1 MEKKETEE
9 TKEKKEEIN
18 DKSDKDLTE
27 EDFSEIDKDIS
38 KALIE
43 MKKEK
48 DLDKDNFESEEKDSN
63 DYDLNFFSSNNSSM
77 ASINHFNNYN
87 TENNKIFC
95 NKNEIINDIN
105 NSLNISYPFNI
116 NMSKDG
122 TFSST
127 KIEDNNNISNNIN
140 IEDNISKYNSLI
152 NNIEKDENIY
162 PFVNNNN
169 INIININKDDMNGI
183 NNININN
190 DFGNGHNS
198 NYLNKF
204 FINNK
209 NNNYHMNK
217 NTNINNHNLGINYFF
232 EINKNINNLNYQ
244 NIFTPSSSFSVGKN
258 KNGVNVDSPKYFIHV
273 ENILQ
278 GKDKRTT
285 VIIRNIPMSYSISK
299 LLRDLNK
306 KFYHKYDV
314 VYLPKDNMSNTNLG
328 YGFIN
333 FIDYM
338 HLIYFYDLFEGK
350 KWNCINHHKR
360 CKLAYSKYQGKD
372 KLMEYIHKKLG
383 IETPFDIKD
392 NLKNSF
398 FINDE
403 EKYAKPLIEIP
414 LKYFDSFK
422 KHYPYSLYHPK
433 NDKIFIVDKYY
444 NF

>member
-1 MEKKETEE
+1 MKEIKEKKE
-9 TKEKKEEIN
+9 EEIN

-27 EDFSEIDKDIS
+27 EDFTEIDRDIS

-48 DLDKDNFESEEKDSN
+48 DLENDNFDEEEKDFN
-63 DYDLNFFSSNNSSM
+63 DYDLNFFSSNNSSV
-77 ASINHFNNYN
+77 ASINYFNNYN
-87 TENNKIFC
+87 SENNKLYD
-95 NKNEIINDIN
+95 NKNDIINDN
-105 NSLNISYPFNI
+105 NCNISYPFNI

-140 IEDNISKYNSLI
+140 IEDIKYNSLI
-152 NNIEKDENIY
+152 NNIKKGENVY
-162 PFVNNNN
+162 PFVNNNNN
-169 INIININKDDMNGI
+169 INIININKDDISNT
-183 NNININN
+183 NKININT
-190 DFGNGHNS
+190 DIGNSHNS
-198 NYLNKF
+198 NYLNNY

-209 NNNYHMNK
+209 NDNYNMNK
-217 NTNINNHNLGINYFF
+217 NTNNINQNLGINNFF
-232 EINKNINNLNYQ
+232 EINKNFNNLNYQ

-258 KNGVNVDSPKYFIHV
+258 KNGVNADSPKYFIHV

-285 VIIRNIPMSYSISK
+285 VIMRNIPMSYSISK

-328 YGFIN
+328 FGFIN

-350 KWNCINHHKR
+350 KWNCINHNKR
-360 CKLAYSKYQGKD
+360 CKLAYSKYQGKE

-403 EKYAKPLIEIP
+403 EKYAKPLMEIP

-422 KHYPYSLYHPK
+422 KHYPYSLYHSK

>member
-1 MEKKETEE
+1 MEE

-27 EDFSEIDKDIS
+27 EDFTEIDRDIS

-48 DLDKDNFESEEKDSN
+48 DLEKDNFDEEEKDLN
-63 DYDLNFFSSNNSSM
+63 DYDLNFFSSNNSSL
-77 ASINHFNNYN
+77 ASVNYFNNYN
-87 TENNKIFC
+87 SENNNIFD
-95 NKNEIINDIN
+95 NKNDVIN
-105 NSLNISYPFNI
+105 NNSCNISYPFNI
-116 NMSKDG
+116 NISKDG
-122 TFSST
+122 TFYST
-127 KIEDNNNISNNIN
+127 KIEDNNSISNNIN
-140 IEDNISKYNSLI
+140 IEGNISKYNSLI
-152 NNIEKDENIY
+152 NNIKKDENIY

-169 INIININKDDMNGI
+169 INIINNNKVDI
-183 NNININN
+183 NNINKININ
-190 DFGNGHNS
+190 TDIDNSHNS
-198 NYLNKF
+198 NYLNNY

-209 NNNYHMNK
+209 NSNYDMNK
-217 NTNINNHNLGINYFF
+217 NTNNINHNLGINNFY

-244 NIFTPSSSFSVGKN
+244 NFFTSFSSFSVGKN
-258 KNGVNVDSPKYFIHV
+258 KNGVNIDSPKYFIHV

-285 VIIRNIPMSYSISK
+285 LIIRNIPMSYSISK

-328 YGFIN
+328 FGFIN

-350 KWNCINHHKR
+350 KWNCINHNKR

-383 IETPFDIKD
+383 IDTPFDIKD

-414 LKYFDSFK
+414 LKYFYSFK
-422 KHYPYSLYHPK
+422 KHYPYSLYHSK

>member
-1 MEKKETEE
+1 MEEA
-9 TKEKKEEIN
+9 KEKKEEIN

-27 EDFSEIDKDIS
+27 EDFTEIDRDIS

-48 DLDKDNFESEEKDSN
+48 DLEKDNFDEEEKDFN
-63 DYDLNFFSSNNSSM
+63 DYDLNFFSSNNSSL
-77 ASINHFNNYN
+77 ASINYFNNYN
-87 TENNKIFC
+87 SDNNKIFD
-95 NKNEIINDIN
+95 NKNNIINDN
-105 NSLNISYPFNI
+105 NCNISYPFNI

-127 KIEDNNNISNNIN
+127 RIEDNNSLLNNIN
-140 IEDNISKYNSLI
+140 IEDNKYSSLV
-152 NNIEKDENIY
+152 NNIKKDENIY
-162 PFVNNNN
+162 PFVNNN
-169 INIININKDDMNGI
+169 INIINNNKDDI
-183 NNININN
+183 NNINKLNINSGIDN
-190 DFGNGHNS
+190 SHNS
-198 NYLNKF
+198 NYLNNY

-209 NNNYHMNK
+209 NSNYNMNK
-217 NTNINNHNLGINYFF
+217 NTNNINQNLGINYFY

-258 KNGVNVDSPKYFIHV
+258 KNGVNVDSPKYYIHV

-328 YGFIN
+328 FGFIN

-338 HLIYFYDLFEGK
+338 HLVYFYDLFEGK
-350 KWNCINHHKR
+350 KWNCINHNKR

-403 EKYAKPLIEIP
+403 EKFAKPLIEIP
-414 LKYFDSFK
+414 LKYFGSFK
-422 KHYPYSLYHPK
+422 KHYPYSLYHSK

>member
-1 MEKKETEE
+1 MKEEKE
-9 TKEKKEEIN
+9 TKEKKIEIN
-18 DKSDKDLTE
+18 NKNDKDLTE
-27 EDFSEIDKDIS
+27 EDFTEIDRDIS

-48 DLDKDNFESEEKDSN
+48 DLEKDNFDEEEKDLN
-63 DYDLNFFSSNNSSM
+63 DYDLNFFSSNNSSI
-77 ASINHFNNYN
+77 ASINYFNNYN
-87 TENNKIFC
+87 HENNSIFD
-95 NKNEIINDIN
+95 NNNGIANDK
-105 NSLNISYPFNI
+105 SCNISCPFNI
-116 NMSKDG
+116 SMSKDG

-127 KIEDNNNISNNIN
+127 KFEDNNSISNNIN
-140 IEDNISKYNSLI
+140 IEDNKYKYNSLI
-152 NNIEKDENIY
+152 NNLKKGESIY

-169 INIININKDDMNGI
+169 INIINNNKDDI
-183 NNININN
+183 NNINKININN
-190 DFGNGHNS
+190 DISNSHNS
-198 NYLNKF
+198 NYLNNY

-209 NNNYHMNK
+209 NNNYNMDK
-217 NTNINNHNLGINYFF
+217 NTNNFNHNLNINHFF

-244 NIFTPSSSFSVGKN
+244 NIFTPISSFSVGKN

-285 VIIRNIPMSYSISK
+285 VIIRNIPMNYSISK

-328 YGFIN
+328 FGFIN

-338 HLIYFYDLFEGK
+338 HLVYFYDLFEGK
-350 KWNCINHHKR
+350 KWNCINHNKR

-403 EKYAKPLIEIP
+403 EKFAKPLIEMP

-422 KHYPYSLYHPK
+422 KQYPYSLYHSK
-433 NDKIFIVDKYY
+433 NDKIFIIDKYY

>member
-1 MEKKETEE
+1 
-9 TKEKKEEIN
+9 
-18 DKSDKDLTE
+18 
-27 EDFSEIDKDIS
+27 
-38 KALIE
+38 
-43 MKKEK
+43 
-48 DLDKDNFESEEKDSN
+48 
-63 DYDLNFFSSNNSSM
+63 
-77 ASINHFNNYN
+77 
-87 TENNKIFC
+87 
-95 NKNEIINDIN
+95 
-105 NSLNISYPFNI
+105 
-116 NMSKDG
+116 MSKDG

-140 IEDNISKYNSLI
+140 IEDIKYNSLV
-152 NNIEKDENIY
+152 NNIKKGENVY
-162 PFVNNNN
+162 PFVNNNNN
-169 INIININKDDMNGI
+169 INIININKDDISNT
-183 NNININN
+183 NKININT
-190 DFGNGHNS
+190 DIGNSHNS
-198 NYLNKF
+198 NYLNNY

-209 NNNYHMNK
+209 NSNYNMNK
-217 NTNINNHNLGINYFF
+217 NTNNINQNLGINNFF
-232 EINKNINNLNYQ
+232 EINKNFNNLNYQ

-306 KFYHKYDV
+306 KFYHKFDV

-328 YGFIN
+328 FGFIN

-338 HLIYFYDLFEGK
+338 HLVYFYDLFEGK
-350 KWNCINHHKR
+350 KWNCINHNKR

-422 KHYPYSLYHPK
+422 KHYPYSLYHSK